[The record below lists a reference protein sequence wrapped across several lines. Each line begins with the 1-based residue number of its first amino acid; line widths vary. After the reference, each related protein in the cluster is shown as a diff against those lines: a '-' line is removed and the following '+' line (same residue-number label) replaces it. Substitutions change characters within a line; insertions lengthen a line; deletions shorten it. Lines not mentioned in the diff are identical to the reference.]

1 MDKQSSANHDGANH
15 GEGDPEAAERF
26 NTAEQAFV
34 ESARGK
40 KAISDGARVRSD
52 EVADLAG
59 AEEQARARSKGDE
72 STPLDG
78 L

>member
-1 MDKQSSANHDGANH
+1 MEKQSSANH

-40 KAISDGARVRSD
+40 KAISEGTQV
-52 EVADLAG
+52 
-59 AEEQARARSKGDE
+59 RARSKGDD